1 MSAEPDPEL
10 VRLAAQTYVYGYPL
24 AYNLTEIADYVG
36 GGGRL
41 PMHAPLNAFGHAR
54 MLADHDAK
62 FVSVNNDTLYSV
74 AMCDVRSE
82 PLVLHVPDTR
92 DRYYV
97 LQFVD
102 AWTNNFAYIGR
113 RATGTAAAD
122 FLLTEPG
129 YDGPVPDGMAVVRAP
144 SGVFAIV
151 GRIAVHGA
159 PDVPAV
165 HALQDALT
173 VTPLAVHEGGAAAPL
188 VGLPKPDP
196 RVPDSLAWWER
207 FRVAL
212 AAFPPPAAD
221 AALLAAARPLG
232 VTAADSP
239 YVDADAVLA
248 RALAAGAAA
257 GQERIE
263 ELMQQVR
270 RTPEGWQPI
279 LHIFDYNLDHFG
291 VGTIDAPEWRIA
303 DRTVAYATRAV
314 AARAG
319 LWGNHGYEAA
329 YALAWVDT
337 DGQPLHGA
345 YRYELRLT
353 QVPPV
358 DAFWSLTMYGVPEFY
373 LIENPIGRFSIGSE
387 TPGLTRDPDGSLTLY
402 LQHESPGPE
411 REANWLPTPAEAFR
425 PIIRMYQPRASVLD
439 ETYRLPGIRRVG

>member
-1 MSAEPDPEL
+1 
-10 VRLAAQTYVYGYPL
+10 
-24 AYNLTEIADYVG
+24 
-36 GGGRL
+36 
-41 PMHAPLNAFGHAR
+41 
-54 MLADHDAK
+54 MLDRSPHD
-62 FVSVNNDTLYSV
+62 
-74 AMCDVRSE
+74 
-82 PLVLHVPDTR
+82 
-92 DRYYV
+92 
-97 LQFVD
+97 
-102 AWTNNFAYIGR
+102 
-113 RATGTAAAD
+113 
-122 FLLTEPG
+122 
-129 YDGPVPDGMAVVRAP
+129 
-144 SGVFAIV
+144 
-151 GRIAVHGA
+151 
-159 PDVPAV
+159 
-165 HALQDALT
+165 
-173 VTPLAVHEGGAAAPL
+173 GAAAPL

-239 YVDADAVLA
+239 YVDGDAVLA
-248 RALAAGAAA
+248 GALAAGAAA

-373 LIENPIGRFSIGSE
+373 LIENPISRLLDRRHAGPDQGRPMALDAVPPARGAWHQRGQRLPAPAIPSADLRMYR
-387 TPGLTRDPDGSLTLY
+387 PGL
-402 LQHESPGPE
+402 
-411 REANWLPTPAEAFR
+411 
-425 PIIRMYQPRASVLD
+425 VLD
-439 ETYRLPGIRRVG
+439 ETYRLPAAGVRLGSAHPPTDPRWACHRGSGRREGRAGVRRRCLVPGSGRAAEAHRPQASDPLLERRMG